1 MWEALG
7 GDLNIGSMFSRG
19 LGASVRLLDEFV
31 RCLFL
36 FMFILLCGT
45 WGTDY
50 GHMAVAG

>member
-1 MWEALG
+1 VG
-7 GDLNIGSMFSRG
+7 
-19 LGASVRLLDEFV
+19 LLDELV

-50 GHMAVAG
+50 GHMAVAGGVSAVVMGDMGRIRVYKTSR